1 MGATGFS
8 NVSKDTFGVYPWDA
22 FRPAMVEVGDCTA
35 KDGGSIPDERLPD
48 VEGLAAGS
56 GEFSVLTVLC
66 TGDAVGRAEIG
77 GIGEG

>member
-1 MGATGFS
+1 
-8 NVSKDTFGVYPWDA
+8 
-22 FRPAMVEVGDCTA
+22 MVEVGDCTA